1 MKGRNPVALSNSTPW
16 TLPVRTAGLKGGTA
30 LSPGPSSLVQRIR
43 RGIAGKLRPTIR
55 SGISPPQPLTD
66 PGFRE
71 RKSRRSPS
79 THLPIRWEGRPGLSR
94 RRSQGTISGRQV
106 AWNRG
111 KKRIGRKTVHVNH
124 RDEKLQEPI
133 ARERGIQSS
142 SLGIAVSCSSPLC
155 ERENAPDTKVAPR
168 AHPRDS
174 PTGSSCMQCSK
185 EQVNPA
191 IGHISGGGVYG
202 AWTASLNASFSDG
215 EW

>member
-1 MKGRNPVALSNSTPW
+1 MALVQPPFREDGVQGRLFGHVGGVWRSLCLVWRLEGSGQNVHAMATCLAARGISEVLGLGGRTSDVPAIAHALASAGVRGRGAPRRSPGAGGRDLKGRNPVALSNSTPW

-106 AWNRG
+106 A
-111 KKRIGRKTVHVNH
+111 
-124 RDEKLQEPI
+124 
-133 ARERGIQSS
+133 
-142 SLGIAVSCSSPLC
+142 
-155 ERENAPDTKVAPR
+155 
-168 AHPRDS
+168 
-174 PTGSSCMQCSK
+174 
-185 EQVNPA
+185 
-191 IGHISGGGVYG
+191 
-202 AWTASLNASFSDG
+202 
-215 EW
+215 